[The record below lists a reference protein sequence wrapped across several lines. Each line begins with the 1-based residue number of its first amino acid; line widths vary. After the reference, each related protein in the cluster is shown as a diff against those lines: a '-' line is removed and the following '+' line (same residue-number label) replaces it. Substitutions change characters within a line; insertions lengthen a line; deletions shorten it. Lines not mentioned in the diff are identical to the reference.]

1 MYIDV
6 LKFLQVVVVP
16 VEDSGEGVTEV
27 EEEAVVEE
35 EEETEV
41 PLLRLVV
48 AVEVEH
54 AEEVA
59 EEAVVAVEVE

>member
-48 AVEVEH
+48 AVEVEP
-54 AEEVA
+54 AEEAA